1 MNKNLIIILCLNIAF
16 GITSF
21 EFPTHPINLGKWN
34 GGSAITSSYQQVNP
48 ASIKM
53 SSNILLTSFKVPEDI
68 NIQSLEFSK
77 LFNNNLLKLNTSI
90 IDFGQL
96 MDFITENEFSARD
109 IIIGI
114 STKTIYKNL
123 ISVGL
128 KVNYLNSKIDSWN
141 QQSLKWT
148 LGFRTHL
155 LEKKLGLGIVY
166 NRFFQQNE
174 IDELMNQSQYILGSF
189 YKPLYFPGTIAID
202 LIKNSNWSGIFTIEI
217 NIRENIS
224 ASIGINSDKFNYQ
237 ADTIISDVFYGLGA
251 GIIVNRKGI
260 DISIGIRNSGQNG
273 SITGISIGKEI

>member
-1 MNKNLIIILCLNIAF
+1 MNKNLIIILCLNVAF

-34 GGSAITSSYQQVNP
+34 GGSAITSPYQQVNP

-53 SSNILLTSFKVPEDI
+53 SSNILIASFKIPEDI
-68 NIQSLEFSK
+68 NIQSLEYSK

-90 IDFGQL
+90 IDYGQL

-141 QQSLKWT
+141 QQSSKWT
-148 LGFRTHL
+148 LGFRAHL
-155 LEKKLGLGIVY
+155 LDKRLGFGIAY

-174 IDELMNQSQYILGSF
+174 IEDLINQSQYILGSF

-202 LIKNSNWSGIFTIEI
+202 LIKNSKWSGILSIEI
-217 NIRENIS
+217 NMRENIS
-224 ASIGINSDKFNYQ
+224 ASIGFNSDKFNYQ

-251 GIIVNRKGI
+251 GIIVNLKGI
-260 DISIGIRNSGQNG
+260 DLSIGIRNSGQTG
-273 SITGISIGKEI
+273 SITGISIGKEL

>member
-1 MNKNLIIILCLNIAF
+1 M
-16 GITSF
+16 
-21 EFPTHPINLGKWN
+21 E
-34 GGSAITSSYQQVNP
+34 Y
-48 ASIKM
+48 
-53 SSNILLTSFKVPEDI
+53 
-68 NIQSLEFSK
+68 
-77 LFNNNLLKLNTSI
+77 
-90 IDFGQL
+90 
-96 MDFITENEFSARD
+96 FITENEFSARD